1 MMEIVILGAA
11 YFDWLYEFLGQVMAF
26 FFGLIPSYG
35 FAIVMLTITVRVLL
49 IPLTAKQVKSQR
61 AMQTLQPEL
70 KKLQAKYKGDRQRLN
85 EEMMKLYKEHKAN
98 PLAGCLPLILQMPL
112 FIILYRLIIDLSKV
126 PPRHIPITSEL
137 HRALVESQG
146 RLESFGMNLAE
157 RPASVIGILLVGAVV
172 GTGYYQQKQM
182 TARLPKD
189 SINPQMQMVGKIF
202 PVFFG
207 FISLSV
213 PAGVVLYFVVSNI
226 WQIGQQAVAFR
237 NREPAVAVEEPTAT
251 GKSGGKSGGGS
262 SGGAPTLPAKG
273 GGANSK
279 GGGTKGGGSSA
290 KSGGTAKSGAAAKGG
305 GAKPGGAGS
314 GGGAGGGGKPR
325 PPSGR
330 VTPKGGGKTSG
341 RVTPKGGPSAGA
353 TKAGSGQKGAKAT
366 SGGTASSAKST
377 SKGSAAGGSAGDGSS
392 NGESRWSRL
401 SPMNRPAKPKR
412 PPPAARPK
420 GLPPTKGSS
429 GGSSRKET

>member
-35 FAIVMLTITVRVLL
+35 FAIIMLTVTVRVLL

-70 KKLQAKYKGDRQRLN
+70 KKLQAKYKGDRQKLN

-126 PPRHIPITSEL
+126 PPRHIPVTSEL
-137 HRALVESQG
+137 HQALVESQG
-146 RLESFGMNLAE
+146 KLESFGMNLAE
-157 RPASVIGILLVGAVV
+157 RPASVIGVLLVAAVV

-189 SINPQMQMVGKIF
+189 SVNPQMQMVGKIF

-207 FISLSV
+207 LISLSV

-237 NREPAVAVEEPTAT
+237 NREPVVVADEPKVT
-251 GKSGGKSGGGS
+251 GKAGAGKGGGGG
-262 SGGAPTLPAKG
+262 GGASAPTAKG

-279 GGGTKGGGSSA
+279 GGSPKSGGSSA
-290 KSGGTAKSGAAAKGG
+290 KSGGAGKSGAPAKGG
-305 GAKPGGAGS
+305 GTKSAGS
-314 GGGAGGGGKPR
+314 GGGGASGGGKPR

-330 VTPKGGGKTSG
+330 VTPKGGGKPSG

-353 TKAGSGQKGAKAT
+353 TKAGAGQKGAKAT
-366 SGGTASSAKST
+366 SGGSTSRRPARGPRQGDRRATGRRTASP
-377 SKGSAAGGSAGDGSS
+377 GGAGCP
-392 NGESRWSRL
+392 R
-401 SPMNRPAKPKR
+401 
-412 PPPAARPK
+412 
-420 GLPPTKGSS
+420 
-429 GGSSRKET
+429 